1 MVKKKRFTT
10 LLLILSLFTSVLAG
24 SAAAE
29 DQVIELNGINE
40 QEINTYLKNAGYTQ
54 EVIDTLELYQ
64 KEYLYEEKA
73 IFTAHK
79 NALGQLTESEEGVAE
94 DFSLMSLPNWT
105 HSLVVS
111 QVKAPSGY
119 VDFIFSYN
127 SDWSYRPNFT
137 SEEKFGIAWT
147 DDFDPYPETAK
158 YSYQARGYQDRPTA
172 YPGCP
177 SRRTNGGT
185 IWSGY
190 NTYNPG
196 AGVGWAINL
205 IGSWWSQ
212 DCGYYTV
219 DGHKGSGQV
228 KAGKAHSNNS
238 APDSSSAVGKYFHRT
253 YLANGELGFSGVP
266 TITISPSSNYDPSDE
281 VGARWNWTNKNY

>member
-10 LLLILSLFTSVLAG
+10 VLVILSLFASVLAG

-29 DQVIELNGINE
+29 DQVIELKGANE

-64 KEYLYEEKA
+64 KNYLYEEEA
-73 IFTAHK
+73 TFTAHK
-79 NALGQLTESEEGVAE
+79 NALGQLTETQEGISE
-94 DFSLMSLPNWT
+94 DFRLMALPNWN

-111 QVKAPSGY
+111 QVKAKTGY

-127 SDWSYRPNFT
+127 WDWSYDPVFT

-147 DDFDPYPETAK
+147 DGFHPDPSTAK
-158 YSYQARGYQDRPTA
+158 YSYQARGKQDRPTA

-177 SRRTNGGT
+177 ATRTNGGT
-185 IWSGY
+185 VWSGY
-190 NTYNPG
+190 STYNPG
-196 AGVGWAINL
+196 AGIGWAINL
-205 IGSWWSQ
+205 IGSWWTQ

-219 DGHKGSGQV
+219 NGHKGSGQV
-228 KAGKAHSNNS
+228 KAGKAHNNNNGP
-238 APDSSSAVGKYFHRT
+238 ARSSAVGKYYHKTFA
-253 YLANGELGFSGVP
+253 ANGELGFSGVP
-266 TITISPSSNYDPSDE
+266 TISISPSSNYDPSDE
-281 VGARWNWTNKNY
+281 VGTRWDWVHKNY